1 MLSTFTNIPVNLWI
15 IMILSQFIHILMKVE
30 LDAKTNKEAWREYL
44 TSPSKYISVILSL
57 LQSVTLLIIG
67 YYGYE
72 KYEVKHPELDMSF
85 YLVVGAALVGFSSSS
100 LWSNVM
106 ALASKVFGN
115 KTGDQS

>member
-1 MLSTFTNIPVNLWI
+1 MFATFTNIPVNLWI

-57 LQSVTLLIIG
+57 LQSITLLIIG

-115 KTGDQS
+115 KTGEGS